1 MLILGFPAGVFGTN
15 TYVLA
20 EGPGAGCV
28 IIDPGQRSLEG
39 LSDLVARH
47 RLEPEAVLLTH
58 GHMDHTWDAVPV
70 GARYDVPVYV
80 HTADRFMVGAPARGL
95 PDDFPAHLLEGH
107 PNADP
112 SGLRAVDGDRTTV
125 RAAGLDIEALHT
137 GGHTPGS
144 IVLHVQG
151 GESALFTGDALLAGA
166 LGRTDGPGGDERRLR
181 SALNRHCA
189 PLPDTTAI
197 HPGHGDPTT
206 LRAERRLHPFLR
218 PEAAPA
224 SAG

>member
-20 EGPGAGCV
+20 ERPGAGCV

-39 LSDLVARH
+39 LGELVARH

-70 GARYDVPVYV
+70 SERYDVPVYV
-80 HTADRFMVGAPARGL
+80 HADDRFMVGAPARGL
-95 PDDFPAHLLEGH
+95 PRDFPAHLLEGH
-107 PNADP
+107 PNTDP
-112 SGLRAVDGDRTTV
+112 TDLREIRRDRTTV

-144 IVLHVQG
+144 MILHVR
-151 GESALFTGDALLAGA
+151 GEGSALFTGDALLTGA
-166 LGRTDGPGGDERRLR
+166 LGRTDGPGGDEGRLR
-181 SALNRHCA
+181 TALAEHCRA
-189 PLPDTTAI
+189 LPDTTAI
-197 HPGHGDPTT
+197 HPGHGESTT

-218 PEAAPA
+218 PDPV
-224 SAG
+224 SSHVS